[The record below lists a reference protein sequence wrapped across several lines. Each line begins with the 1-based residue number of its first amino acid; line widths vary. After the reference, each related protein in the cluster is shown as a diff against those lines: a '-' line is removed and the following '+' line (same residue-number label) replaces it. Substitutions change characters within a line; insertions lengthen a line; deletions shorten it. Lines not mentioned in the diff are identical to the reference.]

1 VITERELKLLRAEQE
16 KFMPNR
22 CTIRRRSYVGGED
35 EYVPSIIFED
45 KPCRLWPGFG
55 IWRQTAD
62 RFQGIT
68 AYTVTLPYGSDI
80 RAGDELIDEESRTYQ
95 VRDALSPKSY
105 ETAVRALLDLV
116 TD

>member
-1 VITERELKLLRAEQE
+1 MITERELELLRAEQK

-22 CTIRRRSYVGGED
+22 CSVRRRSFVGGE
-35 EYVPSIIFED
+35 ESYVPSFVMED
-45 KPCRLWPGFG
+45 QQCRLTPGFG
-55 IWRQTAD
+55 IWRQIAD

-95 VRDALSPKSY
+95 VRDALSPKTY